1 MFLSLSLSHLGQKKF
16 IPSERE
22 RKRFSEQEREEGRE
36 GKGWGTGQGGG
47 GWERV
52 KEGGR
57 G

>member
-36 GKGWGTGQGGG
+36 GKVGDRRGWRRVGEGKGG
-47 GWERV
+47 
-52 KEGGR
+52 
-57 G
+57 